1 MPRPLLPFLA
11 RSRIVVTAPEVV
23 AVDSARV
30 VLVSDPA
37 AVVLPARI
45 VTVAAVDLAEVAVVA
60 VRVDD
65 IKLVGPAFVETR
77 QGRLRAV

>member
-1 MPRPLLPFLA
+1 MPRPRLPFLA

-23 AVDSARV
+23 AVDSAQV

-45 VTVAAVDLAEVAVVA
+45 VTVAAVDLAEVAV
-60 VRVDD
+60 RVDD